1 MARREIQIIKG
12 AVPTVGRQI
21 EENGAGADKLAAFA
35 SLVNAYS
42 RLLSRTT
49 SSRKKRDPYVE
60 GDPDY
65 HTMLS
70 QEDTDE

>member
-1 MARREIQIIKG
+1 MARKEIQIIKG
-12 AVPTVGRQI
+12 AVLTVGKQI

-49 SSRKKRDPYVE
+49 SSRKKRDPYAD